1 MCLPDKNMSLSV
13 EERADVSFQ
22 MSDESEMFS
31 EITSLYD
38 IGVLVFLN
46 ATNYSRTDGKSGGAE
61 GDVPELESLKFD
73 IKS

>member
-1 MCLPDKNMSLSV
+1 
-13 EERADVSFQ
+13 
-22 MSDESEMFS
+22 MFN
-31 EITSLYD
+31 EIMSLYD

-61 GDVPELESLKFD
+61 GDVAELESLKFD